1 MILRCSLL
9 WSCYIVLY
17 RKKCGCSFPY
27 YDRHRQAPN
36 RDTDKQSSPH
46 RCRYANNASYPFL
59 YHDIPAGAE
68 EIKQNWR
75 FCRKRE
81 SEDSRQKISLS
92 RLHEPITAKL
102 RNFLICKSAD
112 CVLFEMSYLNSDT
125 IRRTMMAESN
135 IVRIT
140 PTVDSPSRKP
150 STEPLFLLVLS
161 IILNTVHRI
170 TNISSIQPAA
180 GMKSGI
186 MSADWPDTGPA
197 AATSEDYPYG
207 FCSLRGESY
216 ACLLIELVLFYM
228 FLSNSIPVDNGR
240 AGTVRTTALVN
251 IGPIPRSPLS
261 GRLL

>member
-1 MILRCSLL
+1 MSELYYILES
-9 WSCYIVLY
+9 Y
-17 RKKCGCSFPY
+17 KKCGCSFPY

-112 CVLFEMSYLNSDT
+112 CVLFELSYLNSDT

-140 PTVDSPSRKP
+140 PTVNSPSRKP

-186 MSADWPDTGPA
+186 MSAGLA
-197 AATSEDYPYG
+197 RYRA
-207 FCSLRGESY
+207 
-216 ACLLIELVLFYM
+216 
-228 FLSNSIPVDNGR
+228 SNSNIRRLPVRFLFIERG
-240 AGTVRTTALVN
+240 
-251 IGPIPRSPLS
+251 IICLS
-261 GRLL
+261 FN